1 VRDVFGPQ
9 SQAGAAFAALVVTWV
24 AIVLL
29 VLVVAHLH
37 ARLRRLEQADRA
49 SQEDGPHGGGL
60 REPPYA
66 GLLGRSLADLVGVSP
81 APRVLLVLT
90 ASCTSCRRLLADL
103 TDPSWSV
110 PTALAWADGTPGGDL
125 PVPVLPD
132 GPRVAGALGVR
143 VTPFGVVS
151 DDGGDVIWAGP
162 VTSLKTLADR
172 VRPARDRITATGQR
186 QP

>member
-1 VRDVFGPQ
+1 MLGPQ
-9 SQAGAAFAALVVTWV
+9 SQAGAALAALVVTWV

-37 ARLRRLEQADRA
+37 ARLRQLEQADRT
-49 SQEDGPHGGGL
+49 SQHGGPNGGGL

-103 TDPSWSV
+103 ADPSWSV
-110 PTALAWADGTPGGDL
+110 PTVLAWADGTPGGDL

-132 GPRVAGALGVR
+132 GPRLAAALGVR

-151 DDGGDVIWAGP
+151 DDGGHIIWAGP
-162 VTSLKTLADR
+162 VTSLKTLAGR
-172 VRPARDRITATGQR
+172 VRPVRDRITATAER